1 MFWSQ
6 DRHYQ
11 PRVPR
16 MEPFL
21 SGLRGGQRHLHT
33 TTHPTYANTLY
44 KHTQG
49 LGTYYTHIGCLL
61 FTIGERARFATIVR
75 QRASNS
81 LKARAPKEGRTSA
94 HLFMSIT
101 LAMETSQF
109 HSATLNQAN
118 VLSQPLPDFYAQP
131 WQLGFSTPASAAMLG
146 IVDLHHEIMFS
157 LIVIAFT
164 VTACLVALLRSSSKA
179 SLVGFQEP
187 TKPSANTNTS
197 APSLGARS
205 AFNASVSNLTHCL
218 PLEMGWTIL
227 PALILLTI
235 LIPSLSLVYRL
246 DDLITPA
253 VTVKV
258 IGKQWYWGAP
268 FNNIIV
274 RGITPPFPQPTESK
288 SPSSLNAPAKGL
300 KHLTSPYHAPR
311 PEYTGLLGMRKLTG
325 VDGKS
330 SKGPQHGGDGKVSRI
345 RLSEKFFL
353 DNMTDTVLCLS
364 LFEVHIPLWV
374 GEHIPIL
381 RTHRAK
387 PSGSGVGWYAESLL
401 LAGQSEVPKPVLN
414 DYVWNSGRPKAFTGY
429 GLGADVVTGSSFS
442 RRSCHLGTGPSAR
455 RHRSTTSEGKQ
466 SESRGGAPVDLGPPG
481 PTPLVEACANT
492 QAKRVG
498 RDLTCKYS
506 NLLDPNLYKAA
517 YEKIRKSPG
526 SMTRG
531 SDAETLDGMSNAWI
545 SNTIRQL
552 RNLTFTFKPA
562 RRAYIPKPNGALRPL
577 GIPNPRD
584 KIVQQAIRSLL
595 EPLVEREDSPH
606 RFSDKSHG
614 FRPGRSAHT
623 ALRYIRSWTGITW
636 MIEGDIKGYFDN
648 INHKRLAHMLTSASL
663 MDKNMIDLYWK
674 LVNAGYVNNGHLEP
688 HSLLGVPQGGTL
700 SPLLSNIYL
709 HAFDR
714 YMEGLIAKYTT
725 KKRRI
730 SKANPVYNKVRYEID
745 QLKNKSLKLGHP

>member
-1 MFWSQ
+1 MGAVFAIFASFYYWAPAIFKRTYNETLAKLHFVLLFAGANLTFGPMHFLGLAGMPRRIPEYPNVFSGWNTIATFGTMLSTLATLLFVYIVFDMFWSQ

-258 IGKQWYWGAP
+258 IGKQWYWVYEYSDYANPSTKYNNSLSFESRLLLEETNSFRSTAP
-268 FNNIIV
+268 LNLLRVDRAAVVPTHVNLRFLVTSADVIHSFAVPSLGVKIDAMPGRLNQVLTNI
-274 RGITPPFPQPTESK
+274 
-288 SPSSLNAPAKGL
+288 SLEGNHWGQCSELCGMGHGFMPIQLLAVE
-300 KHLTSPYHAPR
+300 TS
-311 PEYTGLLGMRKLTG
+311 
-325 VDGKS
+325 
-330 SKGPQHGGDGKVSRI
+330 
-345 RLSEKFFL
+345 KFFSWIVLCYLEQQL
-353 DNMTDTVLCLS
+353 DNGGYPKPYSTD
-364 LFEVHIPLWV
+364 
-374 GEHIPIL
+374 
-381 RTHRAK
+381 
-387 PSGSGVGWYAESLL
+387 GVIEWLYL
-401 LAGQSEVPKPVLN
+401 LANIKYTEDAAMP
-414 DYVWNSGRPKAFTGY
+414 
-429 GLGADVVTGSSFS
+429 
-442 RRSCHLGTGPSAR
+442 
-455 RHRSTTSEGKQ
+455 
-466 SESRGGAPVDLGPPG
+466 
-481 PTPLVEACANT
+481 PTP
-492 QAKRVG
+492 
-498 RDLTCKYS
+498 
-506 NLLDPNLYKAA
+506 
-517 YEKIRKSPG
+517 
-526 SMTRG
+526 
-531 SDAETLDGMSNAWI
+531 W
-545 SNTIRQL
+545 
-552 RNLTFTFKPA
+552 
-562 RRAYIPKPNGALRPL
+562 
-577 GIPNPRD
+577 
-584 KIVQQAIRSLL
+584 
-595 EPLVEREDSPH
+595 
-606 RFSDKSHG
+606 
-614 FRPGRSAHT
+614 
-623 ALRYIRSWTGITW
+623 
-636 MIEGDIKGYFDN
+636 
-648 INHKRLAHMLTSASL
+648 
-663 MDKNMIDLYWK
+663 
-674 LVNAGYVNNGHLEP
+674 
-688 HSLLGVPQGGTL
+688 
-700 SPLLSNIYL
+700 
-709 HAFDR
+709 
-714 YMEGLIAKYTT
+714 LIFWQ
-725 KKRRI
+725 
-730 SKANPVYNKVRYEID
+730 D
-745 QLKNKSLKLGHP
+745 QLQAHGPNTCEFLGQYKSYLETV